1 VLDLLSR
8 HYVPLRH
15 PPEEVQ
21 VKFQD
26 NVDLNSM
33 DWVTFCEDHGIP
45 FVERGPNV
53 ARGHVGVACPLCG
66 DDPSHHL
73 GLNMNDSRWGCWRDQ
88 SHRGRSPV
96 YLIQAFLNTDKKSAI
111 AVAKRYCKDMAVE
124 HGAIR
129 QRLDRVA
136 RESGVVKRA
145 ERAEIDDAMAPADT
159 FPVTK
164 NPKAGAPA
172 IQYLRQRGFNVQ
184 TELVCRRY
192 NVRYASKGQASGR
205 VWFPVRS
212 GGGVKGYVGRT
223 IVGHKARYYAHPGGD
238 ALKTTIWNYDRC
250 LDAPDKPLGS
260 TPGGF
265 KGNKTAL
272 SDPPPGKVLIICEGI
287 LDAMK
292 LDFYGS
298 PHGVRSCALLGLS
311 LGKEKQ
317 VMLAHLARKYHKVYI
332 CLDAE
337 AQRNAYE
344 MESKLALAR
353 ARVLPLPEGVEDP
366 GAMSPKEASAFCRD
380 AAR

>member
-1 VLDLLSR
+1 MSG
-8 HYVPLRH
+8 
-15 PPEEVQ
+15 
-21 VKFQD
+21 
-26 NVDLNSM
+26 NVDFNSF
-33 DWVTFCEDHGIP
+33 DWPTFCEDHGIP

-66 DDPSHHL
+66 DDPSHHM
-73 GLNMNDSRWGCWRDQ
+73 GLNTHDSRWGCWRDQ

-96 YLIQAFLNTDKKSAI
+96 YLVQAFLSCDKKA
-111 AVAKRYCKDMAVE
+111 AVEICKKYCKDIAID

-129 QRLDRVA
+129 ARLDRVA
-136 RESGVVKRA
+136 RESGVRKRH
-145 ERAEIDDAMAPADT
+145 ERAEIDDAMAPQDT
-159 FPVTK
+159 FPATK
-164 NPKAGAPA
+164 NPRAAKPA
-172 IQYLRQRGFNVQ
+172 IDYLRQRGFNIQ

-192 NVRYASKGQASGR
+192 NVRYAAKGQSSGR

-223 IVGHKARYYAHPGGD
+223 VVGHKARYYAHPGGE
-238 ALKTTIWNYDRC
+238 ALKAAIWNYDRC
-250 LDAPDKPLGS
+250 LDAPDLKPGMKA
-260 TPGGF
+260 GRF
-265 KGNKTAL
+265 QGNSTAL

-298 PHGVRSCALLGLS
+298 PYGVRSVALLGLS

-317 VMLAHLARKYHKVYI
+317 VMLSHLARKYHKVFI

-337 AQRNAYE
+337 AHRVAYE

-366 GAMSPKEASAFCRD
+366 GAMTAQQAASFCKD